1 MLAHFGGQ
9 LALTIALLNLVPLI
23 AALVTG
29 AYRTAGAMTA
39 VIVALA
45 AAGWF
50 GRRVE
55 AGDEIQANEALVLA
69 AAAFILTPLAFVW
82 PISTFGL
89 SPLDAWF
96 EAVSAVTT
104 TGLTTVDSP
113 EQQSTLL
120 LLTRSWMQW
129 YGGLGFA
136 VLCVVLLVPRGLA
149 ARRLLEPTG
158 ARESNI
164 PAMRL
169 HARRLFAVYLVLS
182 LIGWLALWLAERDS
196 LGALLHTLSG
206 VSTGGFSSL
215 DASLAGFSQPVSAW
229 VLSAI
234 TLLAA
239 ISLPL
244 YLSAAGGNWRRL
256 TADRELHALLVMTLL
271 IAAAL
276 GLMLFADGMS
286 PGAAVKHGLLM
297 GVSSQTTSGFS
308 SLEPAALPDAAK
320 WTSMLSMT
328 VGGSVGSTAGGFKLL
343 RFLVILH
350 VVQLLIRRLGV
361 PPHAVVEPR
370 LNGRI
375 LESDE
380 ILQVLA
386 VPTVFL
392 LVAAASVVPFLLY
405 DHAPLDAMFEVV
417 SAIGTVGL
425 TTGITGSELP
435 ALLKA
440 VLAFDMLAGRLEFIA
455 LLAILS
461 PYTWIGK
468 RYESQ

>member
-169 HARRLFAVYLVLS
+169 HARRLFAVYLR
-182 LIGWLALWLAERDS
+182 W
-196 LGALLHTLSG
+196 GAG
-206 VSTGGFSSL
+206 
-215 DASLAGFSQPVSAW
+215 
-229 VLSAI
+229 
-234 TLLAA
+234 
-239 ISLPL
+239 
-244 YLSAAGGNWRRL
+244 
-256 TADRELHALLVMTLL
+256 
-271 IAAAL
+271 
-276 GLMLFADGMS
+276 
-286 PGAAVKHGLLM
+286 
-297 GVSSQTTSGFS
+297 
-308 SLEPAALPDAAK
+308 
-320 WTSMLSMT
+320 
-328 VGGSVGSTAGGFKLL
+328 
-343 RFLVILH
+343 
-350 VVQLLIRRLGV
+350 
-361 PPHAVVEPR
+361 
-370 LNGRI
+370 
-375 LESDE
+375 
-380 ILQVLA
+380 
-386 VPTVFL
+386 
-392 LVAAASVVPFLLY
+392 
-405 DHAPLDAMFEVV
+405 
-417 SAIGTVGL
+417 
-425 TTGITGSELP
+425 
-435 ALLKA
+435 
-440 VLAFDMLAGRLEFIA
+440 
-455 LLAILS
+455 
-461 PYTWIGK
+461 
-468 RYESQ
+468 